1 MYEVETTPRAENWSS
16 PGRTRCSRTRRYGT
30 AFARLLRTVAKS
42 AEWELSAT
50 IDDRGRERTMRL
62 SDGDV
67 TVPGVEPVAEPDFDS
82 GVEADFAGRFR
93 GLDLDWTLVREPE
106 TLETGNR
113 VMIPDFAFDYDHA
126 DFRLFFEVMGF

>member
-1 MYEVETTPRAENWSS
+1 
-16 PGRTRCSRTRRYGT
+16 
-30 AFARLLRTVAKS
+30 
-42 AEWELSAT
+42 
-50 IDDRGRERTMRL
+50 MRL

-126 DFRLFFEVMGF
+126 DFRLFFEVMGFWTPRVRREETRPTR